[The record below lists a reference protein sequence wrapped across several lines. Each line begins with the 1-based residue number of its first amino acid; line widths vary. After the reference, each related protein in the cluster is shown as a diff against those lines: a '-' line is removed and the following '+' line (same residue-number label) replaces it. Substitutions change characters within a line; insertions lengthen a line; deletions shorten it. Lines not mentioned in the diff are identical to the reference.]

1 MPGKILL
8 QLPACLLLAVC
19 LYVYP
24 GKSPE
29 QPINIFQRANQF
41 FNSAHPTA
49 VTDSLALA
57 GFEEVIR
64 RLQPLGRHSQ
74 DSLLFQ
80 CYLKK
85 GILLDVLN
93 KNVEAKAAYLQAA
106 SLQSKTSGIPDSL
119 LFKPYVYAGT
129 NYFNLNNFDSANYY
143 LIKAEALV
151 KRYPQLPEIERLYNT
166 LGALHYV
173 NGNYLQ
179 SKNYFSQ
186 AIDFVSRQ
194 RPYDAV
200 FTLGL
205 QANIAASYYK
215 MGRYDASLAIY
226 QQIIKEKIP
235 SGYIYNGIW
244 MNMGKAYLATN
255 HYQEALQCFNRIDAT
270 ALPGVY
276 NELARCFY
284 ELHDAP
290 AANRLLNKLTAADKT
305 IAINVLDIGINHLYR
320 ADLLSDAK
328 QFLPAA
334 EQLQAAIIIFAG
346 NFNKRD
352 IYSNPVTFS
361 GSYTYY
367 RLFDA
372 LYKKARLFEQW
383 QKTTTG
389 DRYLQASL
397 DAYNA
402 AITLLAF
409 IEKSYDTDDAKVFLK
424 KQSEE
429 VYPQALAVSLA
440 LHRLHP
446 TAGYL
451 EKAFMISE
459 KNKASIMAANLRQ
472 NSSNASHG
480 LDASFVQAERNIKF
494 ALARIDIKTE
504 QTTDATQLEQLAK
517 EKAGFEV
524 ELSQLQKS
532 MEQNSHYYKLKY
544 EEDFTEPAQLSH
556 QLTNDQAL
564 FSLYIANGQL
574 HLFSFTSAGCRYT
587 AIDSVTALQQKALA
601 WITAL
606 KTAGDG
612 KKFFAPTLGAI
623 LYQQLIAPM
632 QQLAA
637 GKTEWI
643 IIPDGQ
649 FSLLPFESLPDGAT
663 GKSLLETTTISYQL
677 SARFMLHPPASNA
690 PASMPPILSFAPFT
704 GILPATGQRLL
715 AGFPALPGAASEIA
729 FLKGKTYTG
738 ERATK
743 ELFLQEAS
751 NFTVIHLATHAVADA
766 DNAGG
771 SFIAFYPG
779 QQRVSESRLYLKEIY
794 GLNMEACKLVVVS
807 ACETGKG
814 AIVNN
819 EGVISLGRAFAYA
832 GCGASVNSLW
842 KADDKATDAILQS
855 FHAYLAKGLTKSKAL
870 QRAKIDYINGDALYK
885 SPAYWSNLVL
895 TGDTAPIVRPRTS
908 YWWAAATIALIC
920 IITGMVTRGKRK
932 KKSTLFTTTIVH
944 Q

>member
-1 MPGKILL
+1 MPGKLLL
-8 QLPACLLLAVC
+8 QLPACLLLVVC

-29 QPINIFQRANQF
+29 QPISIYHRADQF
-41 FNSAHPTA
+41 FNSAHPTT

-64 RLQPLGRHSQ
+64 RLQEKPGKLQ

-93 KNVEAKAAYLQAA
+93 KNAEAKTAYLQAA
-106 SLQSKTSGIPDSL
+106 SVQQKNGTSGDSL
-119 LFKPYVYAGT
+119 LFKPFVYAGT

-151 KRYPQLPEIERLYNT
+151 KRYPRLPEIERLYNT

-179 SKNYFSQ
+179 SRNYFTQ
-186 AIDFVSRQ
+186 AVEFVKSHQ
-194 RPYDAV
+194 PFDAV
-200 FTLGL
+200 FALGL
-205 QANIAASYYK
+205 QANIAAAYYK
-215 MGRYDASLAIY
+215 LGQYKASLAFY
-226 QQIIKEKIP
+226 QQIIKEEIP
-235 SGYIYNGIW
+235 AGYIYNGIW
-244 MNMGKAYLATN
+244 MNMGKAYLAT
-255 HYQEALQCFNRIDAT
+255 QQFDKALQCFHKIDA
-270 ALPGVY
+270 AAMPGVY

-284 ELHDAP
+284 ALHNTAE
-290 AANRLLNKLTAADKT
+290 AERMLNKLNEAGKKEAV
-305 IAINVLDIGINHLYR
+305 NLLDVGINQLYR
-320 ADLLSDAK
+320 ADLLADR
-328 QFLPAA
+328 Q
-334 EQLQAAIIIFAG
+334 QYQAALQTLQQSIIIFSG
-346 NFNKRD
+346 NFTNTD
-352 IYSNPVTFS
+352 IFSNPASFS

-367 RLFDA
+367 RLFEA

-397 DAYNA
+397 NAYNA

-409 IEKSYDTDDAKVFLK
+409 IEKSYDTDDAKLFLK

-429 VYPQALAVSLA
+429 LYGQALAVCLS

-446 TAGYL
+446 AGGYL

-472 NSSNASHG
+472 NSSNATHG
-480 LDASFVQAERNIKF
+480 LDASFVQAEKNIKF
-494 ALARIDIKTE
+494 ALARIDIKSE
-504 QTTDATQLEQLAK
+504 QTTDTRQLEQLAR
-517 EKAGFEV
+517 EKSAYEV
-524 ELSQLQKS
+524 QLSQLQKS

-544 EEDFTEPAQLSH
+544 EEDFQAPAQISR
-556 QLTNDQAL
+556 QLAADQAL

-574 HLFSFTSAGCRYT
+574 HLFSFTRAGCRYT
-587 AIDSVTALQQKALA
+587 AIDSVAALQQKALA

-606 KTAGDG
+606 KTAGNG
-612 KKFFAPTLGAI
+612 KKFWAPTLGAS
-623 LYQQLIAPM
+623 LYQQLIQPM
-632 QQLAA
+632 QALAPA
-637 GKTEWI
+637 ATEWI
-643 IIPDGQ
+643 IIPDGP
-649 FSLLPFESLPDGAT
+649 FNLLPFESLPDGNT
-663 GKSLLETTTISYQL
+663 GKTLLETTTISYQL
-677 SARFMLHPPASNA
+677 SARFMLHPPTEALSA
-690 PASMPPILSFAPFT
+690 EMPAILSLAPFT
-704 GILPATGQRLL
+704 ALPADGQPRAGAFPILPAS
-715 AGFPALPGAASEIA
+715 ASEIA
-729 FLKGKTYTG
+729 LLKGTAYTADK
-738 ERATK
+738 ATK
-743 ELFLQEAS
+743 EIFLQEAS
-751 NFTVIHLATHAVADA
+751 RFSVIHLATHAVANA
-766 DNAGG
+766 ENAGG

-779 QQRVSESRLYLKEIY
+779 KATALESRLYLKEIY
-794 GLNMEACKLVVVS
+794 GLNLEACKLVVVS
-807 ACETGKG
+807 ACETGDG

-842 KADDKATDAILQS
+842 KADDKATAAILQS
-855 FHAYLAKGLTKSKAL
+855 FHTYLAQGYTKSKAL
-870 QRAKIDYINGDALYK
+870 QKAKIDYLNSDALYK

-895 TGDTAPIVRPRTS
+895 TGNTAPIVRPRS
-908 YWWAAATIALIC
+908 NYWWPVAAVTAIC
-920 IITGMVTRGKRK
+920 IVTGMLTRKKRK
-932 KKSTLFTTTIVH
+932 KSRRFSQLPIIH